1 MYAMHR
7 EAGLIGEEGTR
18 PEREPLRFTKWLNSP
33 FFLPATMFLM
43 TVGIF
48 AKVMFSFEDLVLSSA
63 GTDLPPEFVQWR
75 KFGFD
80 QLRAGH
86 IALWNPHVSSG
97 LPFMGGF
104 QAALF
109 YPPNLIYLILP
120 LRTAINCEI
129 ALHVFLL
136 GLFTALWLKRYE
148 LHPLAVLLACT
159 VTIFSGPF
167 FFHVYPGHLA
177 TIDSLTWTPL
187 ILLSVE
193 ELVRKP
199 RAKWIL
205 VGILAISMQ
214 LLAGHPQTL
223 FNTLVASALY
233 GSLRL
238 WRGEYRLQ
246 TIGAIVI
253 VGIAALALTSVQIW
267 TGLNASSE
275 GTRQGGVPFGFA
287 AMFSFPPENFLTML
301 VPGLFGNMTDFAY
314 WGRCYLWEM
323 SAFIGLTG
331 LTMTIFGAGEK
342 FAGRANCIVMIL
354 GLAVLAL
361 ANHTP
366 LFAIL
371 YRFVPGFDH
380 FRSHSKFLAQAMPFV
395 AILIAQGTNRVLAS
409 PVGTRRAAILA
420 AAVALIIGLSGIVL
434 WYSQDLVMVKDI
446 WQRIMASLAAT
457 QESYLGPDNYA
468 SPDFA
473 ETAASFAGSQCIFS
487 GVVLLA
493 IALLLYG
500 RRFHHGA
507 AWGLVIVGIAEMLW
521 FANSSTT
528 SFSLAS
534 TVAAS
539 VRDFLD
545 DHPGDFRILEINAGN
560 DAIGIGAYDIWSYD
574 PMVLGRYAQFMTYSQ
589 GGDPDNAD
597 MYVGFNRQS
606 SLLRLVRMKYVFRNR
621 HPVAVANDALPHLLL
636 LGEWAK
642 QTNRHKIL
650 AALDSS
656 DFDPKRTAI
665 LETDP
670 YPPPVSADG
679 SPGSAEIIRSDTDS
693 MTIAAHLTRP
703 SLLMVTDCY
712 SRYWHAVAEA
722 GSAQKTYTVLPADYT
737 LMAIPLGAGEHSF
750 RLEYAPPGY
759 VIGRWISLAS
769 LIVYLF
775 AVALVLRPKRGR
787 NVADPVENQTRESQ
801 A

>member
-7 EAGLIGEEGTR
+7 EAGLVGEEGAR
-18 PEREPLRFTKWLNSP
+18 IEREPLPFADRLNSP
-33 FFLPATMFLM
+33 WLLPAAMFLM
-43 TVGIF
+43 TVAIF
-48 AKVMFSFEDLVLSSA
+48 AKVMFSFEDLVLSSP
-63 GTDLPPEFVQWR
+63 GTDLGGEFVYWR

-129 ALHVFLL
+129 ALHVFLI
-136 GLFTALWLKRYE
+136 GIFTMLWLKRYE

-159 VTIFSGPF
+159 VAMFSGPF

-187 ILLSVE
+187 ILLNVE

-199 RAKWIL
+199 NARWIL

-223 FNTLVASALY
+223 FNTLVAAAIY

-238 WRGEYRLQ
+238 WQGSYRVQ
-246 TIGAIVI
+246 TIAAIAIVG
-253 VGIAALALTSVQIW
+253 VGALALTSVQIW
-267 TGLNASSE
+267 AGLNASAE

-287 AMFSFPPENFLTML
+287 AMFSFPPENFLTLL

-331 LTMTIFGAGEK
+331 LVMAIFGAGRK
-342 FAGRANCIVMIL
+342 FPGRADCIIMIVAM
-354 GLAVLAL
+354 AVLAL

-409 PVGTRRAAILA
+409 PAGTRRAAILA
-420 AAVALIIGLSGIVL
+420 AAAALIIGVSGTCL
-434 WYSQDLVMVKDI
+434 WYSQDLVMVKNI
-446 WQRIMASLAAT
+446 WGRIMAGVAGT
-457 QESYLGPDNYA
+457 GESYLGANRFA

-473 ETAASFAGSQCIFS
+473 VTAAWFAGSQCVFS
-487 GVVLLA
+487 AVVLLA

-500 RRFHHGA
+500 RKFHRGA
-507 AWGLVIVGIAEMLW
+507 AWALVIVGIGEMLW
-521 FANSSTT
+521 FANASTT

-534 TVAAS
+534 TVATS

-545 DHPGDFRILEINAGN
+545 DHPGDYRILELGASN
-560 DAIGIGAYDIWSYD
+560 DAIAIGAYDIWSYD

-589 GGDPDNAD
+589 GGDPDQAD
-597 MYVGFNRQS
+597 MYVDFRRQS
-606 SLLRLVRMKYVFRNR
+606 SLLRLVRTKYFFRSR
-621 HPVAVANDALPHLLL
+621 HPVAMANDALAHLLL

-642 QTNRHKIL
+642 QTDRHEIL
-650 AALDSS
+650 AALDSP
-656 DFDPKRTAI
+656 DFNPERTAI
-665 LETDP
+665 LESDP
-670 YPPPVSADG
+670 DPPPVSADG
-679 SPGSAEIIRSDTDS
+679 SPGSAEIVRSDTDS

-712 SRYWHAVAEA
+712 SRYWRAVAGA
-722 GSAQKTYTVLPADYT
+722 GSAQKKYTVLPADYT
-737 LMAIPLGAGEHSF
+737 LMAIPLAAGEHSF
-750 RLEYAPPGY
+750 RLEYAPPGWL
-759 VIGRWISLAS
+759 IGRWISLLS

-775 AVALVLRPKRGR
+775 AVMLVLRRMRAQTEPL
-787 NVADPVENQTRESQ
+787 ENQTRES
-801 A
+801 AT